1 MKATLRVVIV
11 DGKVSIFVEEGSFE
25 EGKSA
30 IAGLMASLGAQGIQF
45 DAVSAVERH
54 RHDDETKV
62 QAHVHAQG
70 GQHG

>member
-1 MKATLRVVIV
+1 MKAKIIIV
-11 DGKVSIFVEEGSFE
+11 NGQVSVFVEDGTFE
-25 EGKSA
+25 EGKQA
-30 IAGLMASLGAQGIQF
+30 ITGLMAALGAQGIQF

-54 RHDDETKV
+54 RHDDENKV

>member
-1 MKATLRVVIV
+1 MKARIVIV
-11 DGKVSIFVEEGSFE
+11 NGQVSVFVEDGTFE

-30 IAGLMASLGAQGIQF
+30 IAGLMASLGTQGIQF

-54 RHDDETKV
+54 RHDDENKV

-70 GQHG
+70 GQQNG

>member
-1 MKATLRVVIV
+1 MKARIVIV
-11 DGKVSIFVEEGSFE
+11 DGKVSVFVEEGSFE

-45 DAVSAVERH
+45 DAVSTVERH